1 MEFLFLIAIVYLIHL
16 WLNSKE
22 KKPLSPQASDQT
34 KTTNKTGSIQLSSKT
49 PNSIYQGS
57 PSESA
62 QEKKETSV
70 SMIES
75 AIKNGKMLKFKY
87 TDPMGE
93 ITNRTVTPYTLE
105 RRHDKKFLCLN
116 AYCHLRGD
124 SRTFVIWRMKR
135 ITLV

>member
-1 MEFLFLIAIVYLIHL
+1 MEFLFLIAIVYLIYL
-16 WLNSKE
+16 WANSKE
-22 KKPLSPQASDQT
+22 TKPLSPQNSDQT
-34 KTTNKTGSIQLSSKT
+34 KTTNKIGSVQLSSNT
-49 PNSIYQGS
+49 PNSVYQGS
-57 PSESA
+57 PSEVA

-75 AIKNGKMLKFKY
+75 AIKDGRMLKFEY

-105 RRHDKKFLCLN
+105 RRHDKKILCLT

-124 SRTFVIWRMKR
+124 PRTFVIWRMKR